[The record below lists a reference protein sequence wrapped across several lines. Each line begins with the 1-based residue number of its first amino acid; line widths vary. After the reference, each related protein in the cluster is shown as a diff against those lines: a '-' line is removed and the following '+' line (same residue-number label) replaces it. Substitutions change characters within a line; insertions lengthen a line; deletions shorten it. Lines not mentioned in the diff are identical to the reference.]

1 VTFAPDTLLGTILDF
16 TADAVLVSNGDGVI
30 VYVNTPLLE
39 LFGYGAVDLV
49 GRHVEVLL
57 ANSLDEDDGDSITKL
72 LRATTAGP
80 MTTDD
85 LDLEG
90 LRADGSRFPI
100 EVHLN
105 ALPGSALVVGTVR
118 DMTTHRRSSVD
129 SAIAKIDLANALR
142 RIEQLQDSLDLVIQR
157 LFALG
162 TSIVAS
168 ATNEDLLAQ
177 RMEHAVQGIDEVIEA
192 VQQHRQAPIPS

>member
-1 VTFAPDTLLGTILDF
+1 MTFAPDTLLGTILDF
-16 TADAVLVSNGDGVI
+16 TADAVLVSNGSGI
-30 VYVNTPLLE
+30 MVYVNTPLLD
-39 LFGYGAVDLV
+39 LFGYGSADLV

-57 ANSLDEDDGDSITKL
+57 ADSLDEDDSDSITKL

-80 MTTDD
+80 MTSDD

-100 EVHLN
+100 DVHLN

-118 DMTTHRRSSVD
+118 DMTAHRRSSVD

-168 ATNEDLLAQ
+168 ATNEALLAQ
-177 RMEHAVQGIDEVIEA
+177 RMEHAVQGIDEVIED
-192 VQQHRQAPIPS
+192 VQHHRQAPILS

>member
-1 VTFAPDTLLGTILDF
+1 MTFAPDTLLGTILDF
-16 TADAVLVSNGDGVI
+16 TADAVLVSNGNGI
-30 VYVNTPLLE
+30 MVYVNTPLLD
-39 LFGYGAVDLV
+39 LFGYGAADLV

-57 ANSLDEDDGDSITKL
+57 ADSLDEDDSDSITKL

-80 MTTDD
+80 MTSDD

-100 EVHLN
+100 DVHLN

-118 DMTTHRRSSVD
+118 DMTAHRRSSVD

-168 ATNEDLLAQ
+168 ATNEALLAQ

-192 VQQHRQAPIPS
+192 VQHHRQAPILS